1 MSNPF
6 HYSELLYPLTKG
18 DTAGH
23 PFHGNQY
30 TAGQGGGGKDTGIW
44 SKAQEVASN
53 PSREGALD
61 VADLH
66 RQEAG
71 RLMQLRDSTENKDNV
86 KEYNSAVKAH
96 IDAQKN
102 WEKIGV
108 YGKDGEGLENEAI
121 GNALRSSQKALGH
134 SAYSL

>member
-6 HYSELLYPLTKG
+6 HYNELLYPLSKG
-18 DTAGH
+18 DTPGH
-23 PFHGNQY
+23 AFHGNQF

-53 PSREGALD
+53 PSREGALA

-71 RLMQLRDSTENKDNV
+71 RLMQLRDSTGNKDNA

-96 IDAQKN
+96 INAQTN

-108 YGKDGEGLENEAI
+108 YGKDGGGVENESI
-121 GNALRSSQKALGH
+121 GSALRSSQKALSH
-134 SAYSL
+134 NAYNL